1 MQRCTGAQERAK
13 TQEVRRTSAQAG
25 SGAEART
32 GPRERADAHR
42 CTDLPGRASAHAQ
55 SAQKDHNCAAARGTR

>member
-13 TQEVRRTSAQAG
+13 TPEVRRTSVQAG
-25 SGAEART
+25 WGAGAHT
-32 GPRERADAHR
+32 GPRERADAQL
-42 CTDLPGRASAHAQ
+42 CTDLPGRA